1 MEQDHVNVPS
11 VPDKKAREHQAMDL
25 AWKLRTV
32 LQRMTNTSVRS
43 NSSAWRYPSDQTT
56 LGISPRGLLSMSL
69 LDSDDVCRGN
79 SFRSINE
86 HETAVKDFTMAIELE
101 PECPTYYAN
110 RGASRRK
117 LSQTADAL
125 EDFTIAIELDTKKG
139 NHYFNRASVLSDAG
153 YYAEAIVDFTKALE
167 DSSGGPRMEFRAL
180 HSRGNCY
187 RRMGNLKLCE
197 ADMLQ
202 AIKLEP
208 RNPVGYNSLG
218 QCYIE
223 FGDVDNAVKNFTS
236 AINLQDSNATYLN
249 NRGQALFR
257 QGRDSFR
264 AALID
269 FNAAIKVDGKDPQAY
284 YNRGLARLAIA
295 FEEIV
300 KKDNAKHAAD
310 VKLAMTEPGD
320 SDDEGCKDATS
331 KLLLLSTTSQ
341 KELENPMPNSAQ
353 LTGVMSAEEQ
363 LEAAIADLDMA
374 CALEPKS
381 TRYLYGKAMIEHL
394 KALRLADVQE
404 TKATLQAV
412 LKNDPAH
419 IASRYHLAML
429 YHAEKKFDNAVEELT
444 DLIDRIPTEPRFYQ
458 ARGLVFQEIGM
469 HELAI
474 DDFTTALS
482 TTSTSIYL
490 YHRGESFLRLGHFQ
504 KAVDDLTAAIH
515 LDSKATAAMYNARG
529 LAQRH
534 LGLFDEAIADLTM
547 CIDLHKRNACYR
559 LHRSLCYIDTKQSER
574 ALDDLNV
581 GLRLTP
587 RDSRLLYNA
596 GLASFHLRDF
606 EDSINKLMQALK
618 YNPPEE
624 TLSDLYYHLGL
635 GFANLDEHMQ
645 AVEFFT
651 YAIDQ
656 TTSRQCKI
664 KYVHERAKALQ
675 LEGYHEEAIVDFSL
689 VLHHNPTNAHAHFRR
704 AFAYKALGVL
714 QACADD
720 LEKAKLLDPLN
731 PKLVTNYKT
740 LHDIE
745 CVVLCAPGQET

>member
-25 AWKLRTV
+25 YQKGVEIAHSASTHDEHIRAIELFSMAISIRPNHA
-32 LQRMTNTSVRS
+32 RYF
-43 NSSAWRYPSDQTT
+43 SS
-56 LGISPRGLLSMSL
+56 
-69 LDSDDVCRGN
+69 RGN

-223 FGDVDNAVKNFTS
+223 FSDVDNAVKNFTS

-404 TKATLQAV
+404 TKTTLQAV
-412 LKNDPAH
+412 LRNDPAH
-419 IASRYHLAML
+419 
-429 YHAEKKFDNAVEELT
+429 
-444 DLIDRIPTEPRFYQ
+444 
-458 ARGLVFQEIGM
+458 
-469 HELAI
+469 
-474 DDFTTALS
+474 
-482 TTSTSIYL
+482 
-490 YHRGESFLRLGHFQ
+490 
-504 KAVDDLTAAIH
+504 AVDDLTAAIH

-559 LHRSLCYIDTKQSER
+559 LHRSLCYIDTKQYER

-704 AFAYKALGVL
+704 AFAYKALGDL

-731 PKLVTNYKT
+731 PKLVTNYKA